1 MACLPRGWGGVRDWM
16 SVGKKTHA
24 IGTKNV
30 FLFLFAKKKNHK
42 KKGQKRDILRPNVF
56 STPNTARRTT
66 TKKPPPPQ
74 KRERTTTFRT
84 RIIERTRGFFRK
96 PLSRRGTTSARAT
109 TRVVVSC
116 LFLVGEIFQFRIG
129 SRVKSKKEDQRGERR
144 RDGQRSSRAS
154 TREGALRFPVF
165 LRFVVG
171 SHRRGR
177 SPVPRIRPPRDFFEM
192 PCENVLCNQSIGS
205 PKRHPKEKRRL

>member
-1 MACLPRGWGGVRDWM
+1 MDVGRKKNACDWYE
-16 SVGKKTHA
+16 KR
-24 IGTKNV
+24 
-30 FLFLFAKKKNHK
+30 LFVSFCKKKNHK
-42 KKGQKRDILRPNVF
+42 KKGQKRDILRPKRRLFNTEHQSATHHEPKNHHRAETGTDDDV
-56 STPNTARRTT
+56 PNAHH
-66 TKKPPPPQ
+66 
-74 KRERTTTFRT
+74 RT
-84 RIIERTRGFFRK
+84 RRGFFRK

-109 TRVVVSC
+109 TRVVVSR

-129 SRVKSKKEDQRGERR
+129 SRVKSKKEEQRGERR

>member
-1 MACLPRGWGGVRDWM
+1 M
-16 SVGKKTHA
+16 SVGKKTHV

-30 FLFLFAKKKNHK
+30 FLFLFAKRKLHK
-42 KKGQKRDILRPNVF
+42 KEGQKRDILRPKRRVF
-56 STPNTARRTT
+56 STPNTKARRTT
-66 TKKPPPPQ
+66 NQKTTTGQ
-74 KRERTTTFRT
+74 KRERTTTFQT
-84 RIIERTRGFFRK
+84 RIIERAADSFEN
-96 PLSRRGTTSARAT
+96 PS
-109 TRVVVSC
+109 RVVVSR
-116 LFLVGEIFQFRIG
+116 LFFVGEIFQFRIG
-129 SRVKSKKEDQRGERR
+129 SRVKSKKEEQRGERR

>member
-1 MACLPRGWGGVRDWM
+1 MACLPPGGWGGVRDWM

-30 FLFLFAKKKNHK
+30 FLFLFAKKKTTK
-42 KKGQKRDILRPNVF
+42 KKGKREIFYDPNVF
-56 STPNTARRTT
+56 STPNTKARRTT
-66 TKKPPPPQ
+66 NQKTTTGQ

-84 RIIERTRGFFRK
+84 RIIERAAE
-96 PLSRRGTTSARAT
+96 TSARAT
-109 TRVVVSC
+109 TRVVVSR

-129 SRVKSKKEDQRGERR
+129 SRVKSKKEEQRGERR

>member
-16 SVGKKTHA
+16 SVGKKTHV

-30 FLFLFAKKKNHK
+30 FLFLFAKKKTTK
-42 KKGQKRDILRPNVF
+42 KKGKREIFYDPNNVF
-56 STPNTARRTT
+56 STPNTKARRTT
-66 TKKPPPPQ
+66 NQNTTTTGQ
-74 KRERTTTFRT
+74 KRERTTTFRK
-84 RIIERTRGFFRK
+84 FFRK
-96 PLSRRGTTSARAT
+96 PLSRPTRDDIGRPASSSSRAF
-109 TRVVVSC
+109 
-116 LFLVGEIFQFRIG
+116 FLVGEIFQFRIG
-129 SRVKSKKEDQRGERR
+129 SRVKSKKEEQRGERR

-205 PKRHPKEKRRL
+205 PKRIQKKRRL